1 MSSPITLIIAIVLL
15 FFFTRA
21 AWNMHKS
28 ADMIGTKLEHTNNEL
43 TSLQIEKAN
52 LASKID
58 SLSSPSGVEYQ
69 LRTKYRAVRE
79 GESVAV
85 IIDSSATTSSS
96 SENDTQSGKGWW
108 NGVMSFFGL

>member
-1 MSSPITLIIAIVLL
+1 
-15 FFFTRA
+15 
-21 AWNMHKS
+21 MHKS